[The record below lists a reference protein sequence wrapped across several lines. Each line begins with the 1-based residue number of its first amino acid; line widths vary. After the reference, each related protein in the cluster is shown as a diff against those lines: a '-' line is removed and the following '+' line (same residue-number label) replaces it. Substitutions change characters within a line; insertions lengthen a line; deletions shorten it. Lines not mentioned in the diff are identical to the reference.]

1 MLSKWLSRKLF
12 VFLVATGLVLA
23 GKISD
28 ATWLAVALAY
38 MGANLLRHYLRVLKD
53 D

>member
-1 MLSKWLSRKLF
+1 MSRKFL
-12 VFLVATGLVLA
+12 VFAVATGLVLA

-38 MGANLLRHYLRVLKD
+38 MGANILAKWTRR
-53 D
+53 